1 MKRARSPDDHTMNNG
16 HTITLEGDTCKVPK
30 TSSEQNPS
38 GAKDVG
44 INGNSK
50 QHANGGAEGGA
61 PLQPMTVNE
70 GPARHQDVA
79 QPSAKEIAAA
89 KAARIRLGLEKDD
102 GTLAQPVEV
111 SPKLP
116 SGVERKV
123 DIEYVA
129 TADLQPLA
137 DSRKA
142 AEGVL
147 DALASKDWVAQCDA
161 LNLTRQLVVHHK
173 QDCQPLLDKIVPAVL
188 KLVKSLRSSVCKV

>member
-1 MKRARSPDDHTMNNG
+1 MWSVSSPFP
-16 HTITLEGDTCKVPK
+16 CKVPK

-142 AEGVL
+142 AEVGWFQSDGPKL
-147 DALASKDWVAQCDA
+147 FLA
-161 LNLTRQLVVHHK
+161 
-173 QDCQPLLDKIVPAVL
+173 I
-188 KLVKSLRSSVCKV
+188 KLPTLC